1 MEIKEAA
8 EKALMKMQS
17 PNKMSGFE
25 YIKEAVYIINA
36 NGIPTRWG
44 DIYVDISKKFKT
56 TPCAVERSIRY
67 LLNAIRVRGGDPE
80 VVEHYIGFDYCGS
93 KDSVIKLYRTL
104 KQENKFEFR
113 EENLEEY
120 IRKIVRNVIE
130 REYVP
135 RRIITKKSEE

>member
-1 MEIKEAA
+1 
-8 EKALMKMQS
+8 MKMQS

-25 YIKEAVYIINA
+25 YIKEAINIINA

-80 VVEHYIGFDYCGS
+80 IVEHYIGFDYCGS

-120 IRKIVRNVIE
+120 IRKIVRNVMKGNMCPGE
-130 REYVP
+130 
-135 RRIITKKSEE
+135 